1 MAETI
6 TKYLQQFIDENVNRR
21 YSYVEYNSR
30 DKNLVIDSSCPLR
43 ICQDMNASSLSNTSS
58 YHAVFAQNGYN
69 SSIRNSFNSGFP
81 KDSYAISEAFAN
93 RFMVKRI
100 PLEILVNALGF
111 TKKDISELLAS
122 VKARR
127 YSMVFVDF
135 GGTGFNTHYWL
146 SEMAQMCM
154 IDEVFNAGIVYDADF
169 LDFTNILR
177 FPADI
182 SKIKQQRCYGVENEI
197 GRIKKTDLV
206 YDNAHLYRDWF
217 AKFPEFLTAETK
229 DDYIKTLGR
238 NSSAEFKCIDKST
251 IFYGAPDL
259 ATREILKDVTFI
271 AGTHGDNEC
280 SLHMCPEVDTQL
292 QQESYGMIQLN
303 VFFMNQL
310 RMAIALLEI
319 LSKNTKE
326 DLAAAKNVELFKF
339 DFSKFKLSELL
350 ETPLN
355 FNIKHNERR
364 R

>member
-6 TKYLQQFIDENVNRR
+6 TKNLAEFIYENVNRR
-21 YSYVEYNSR
+21 YSYVRYNSTN
-30 DKNLVIDSSCPLR
+30 KNLVIDSSCPER
-43 ICQDMNASSLSNTSS
+43 IIHNMLNSLNRNSSS
-58 YHAVFAQNGYN
+58 YHAVFSRNGYELD
-69 SSIRNSFNSGFP
+69 SKNSFNSGFP
-81 KDSYAISEAFAN
+81 KDAYAISEGFAN
-93 RFMVKRI
+93 MFMIKRI
-100 PLEILVNALGF
+100 PLEVLINTLGF

-127 YSMVFVDF
+127 YNMVFVGF

-154 IDEVFNAGIVYDADF
+154 IDEIFVSGIVYDADY

-197 GRIKKTDLV
+197 GRILKTDLV
-206 YDNAHLYRDWF
+206 YDNARLYRDWLV
-217 AKFPEFLTAETK
+217 KFPTFLKPETS
-229 DDYIKTLGR
+229 DDYIMAIGRAKTK
-238 NSSAEFKCIDKST
+238 EFKINSKDT

-259 ATREILKDVTFI
+259 ATREMLKDTTFI

-280 SLHMCPEVDTQL
+280 SLHICPEVDTQL

-326 DLAAAKNVELFKF
+326 DLASAKNTEMFKF
-339 DFSKFKLSELL
+339 DFSKFKPSDLL

-355 FNIKHNERR
+355 FNIQQNQRR